1 MKVRGNFPSLPA
13 YVFQTPGSPCNYRV
27 WEEKTKH
34 HVFGLMCN
42 GASLRSIAGSLR
54 SFVNIL
60 WSFAGTFWSLLL
72 VVCGFLLVVCDSLSS
87 FVVVCWWFVIFCAR
101 LRWFEVVTCFSNYVF
116 VSGIPISCSS
126 VTTKFLYY

>member
-1 MKVRGNFPSLPA
+1 MKVRGNFPSLPT

-42 GASLRSIAGSLR
+42 GASLRSFAGSLR

-60 WSFAGTFWSLLL
+60 WSFAGTLWSLLL
-72 VVCGFLLVVCDSLSS
+72 VVCVFLLVVCDSLSS
-87 FVVVCWWFVIFCAR
+87 FVLV
-101 LRWFEVVTCFSNYVF
+101 
-116 VSGIPISCSS
+116 
-126 VTTKFLYY
+126 